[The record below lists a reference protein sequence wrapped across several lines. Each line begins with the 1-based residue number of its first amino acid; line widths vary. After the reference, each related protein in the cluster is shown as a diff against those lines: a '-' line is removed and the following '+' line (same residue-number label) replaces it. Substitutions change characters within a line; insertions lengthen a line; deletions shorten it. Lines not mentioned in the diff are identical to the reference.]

1 MRNSRGRRRRRRG
14 GVDDEE
20 TWCCCVDGR
29 CDERICLQPT
39 ISTTIHDKDKI
50 IRKRKTKLFLLFS
63 GLNPLSIEGRKI
75 LVKSRDKG
83 RNSLNKKEG

>member
-1 MRNSRGRRRRRRG
+1 MRNSRGRRGRGTG

-39 ISTTIHDKDKI
+39 ISTAIHDKDKI
-50 IRKRKTKLFLLFS
+50 IRKRKTKLLS
-63 GLNPLSIEGRKI
+63 VVSRLNPL
-75 LVKSRDKG
+75 
-83 RNSLNKKEG
+83 